1 MDLPL
6 IKIINSGILSTIQ
19 AARRLDF
26 QDYGVPRAGFQD
38 KISAQLANW
47 LVGNKKFDSLIESY
61 ANYFEFEVIN
71 DCSVGVQG
79 ACSEIRINDR
89 LVPLDETHHLRTQ
102 DRIQI
107 FNNTHGSIIYIAVA
121 GSFSVTQVLGSSAT
135 DIANNLGGLN
145 GMPLAQNHILRGS
158 QSIKEMETRRIPKG
172 LPCRAYFPKNTT
184 VHVISGPEAS
194 LFTVSSLEAFYS
206 CAFVISADI
215 SRVGYRLTGPLIHT
229 GTHNIPS
236 KTTFPGII
244 QIPPSGDPIILM
256 ADGPVTG
263 GYLRIG
269 VVAEVDQPILAQLRP
284 GGRVRFLNCLP
295 EKARL
300 RATNQC
306 RWIEELYHK
315 KTDN

>member
-19 AARRLDF
+19 AACRTDF

-71 DCSVGVQG
+71 DCSLGVQG

-89 LVPLDETHHLRTQ
+89 LVPLDETHHVRTQ
-102 DRIQI
+102 DRVQL
-107 FNNTHGSIIYIAVA
+107 FNNTNGSIIYIAVA
-121 GSFSVTQVLGSSAT
+121 GGFSLTEVLGSTAT
-135 DIANNLGGLN
+135 DTANKLGGLN
-145 GMPLAQNHILRGS
+145 GMPLVSNNILKGS
-158 QSIKEMETRRIPKG
+158 QSIKEIETRWIPKG
-172 LPCRAYFPKNTT
+172 LPSRAYFSKNTT
-184 VHVISGPEAS
+184 VHVIAGPEAS

-206 CAFVISADI
+206 CAFVVSADI
-215 SRVGYRLTGPLIHT
+215 SRVGYRLTGPPIHT
-229 GTHNIPS
+229 VTHNIAS

-269 VVAEVDQPILAQLRP
+269 VVAEVDLPILAQLRP
-284 GGRVRFLNCLP
+284 GGRVRFLECLP

-300 RATNQC
+300 RETNQC
-306 RWIEELYHK
+306 RCIEELYYK
-315 KTDN
+315 KNE

>member
-1 MDLPL
+1 MDFPL

-71 DCSVGVQG
+71 DCSMGVQG

-89 LVPLDETHHLRTQ
+89 LVPLDETHHLSTQ
-102 DRIQI
+102 DRIQL

-121 GSFSVTQVLGSSAT
+121 GGFRVTKVLGSTAT
-135 DIANNLGGLN
+135 DTANKLGGLN
-145 GMPLAQNHILRGS
+145 GMPLASNDILKGS
-158 QSIKEMETRRIPKG
+158 QSNKEMETRRIPEG
-172 LPCRAYFPKNTT
+172 LPCRAYFAKNTT
-184 VHVISGPEAS
+184 VHVIAGPEAS
-194 LFTVSSLEAFYS
+194 LFTVSNIETFYS
-206 CAFVISADI
+206 CAFVVSSDI
-215 SRVGYRLTGPLIHT
+215 SRVGYRLTGHPIHT
-229 GTHNIPS
+229 DTHNIPS

-269 VVAEVDQPILAQLRP
+269 VVAEVDQPILAQIRP
-284 GGRVRFLNCLP
+284 GGRVRFLHCLP

-300 RATNQC
+300 RETNQC

-315 KTDN
+315 KTDR

>member
-19 AARRLDF
+19 AACRLDF

-184 VHVISGPEAS
+184 VHVIPGPEAS
-194 LFTVSSLEAFYS
+194 LFTMSSLEAFYS

-215 SRVGYRLTGPLIHT
+215 SRVGYRLTGPLIRT

>member
-19 AARRLDF
+19 AACRTDF

-71 DCSVGVQG
+71 DCSLGVQG

-89 LVPLDETHHLRTQ
+89 LVPLDETHHVRTQ
-102 DRIQI
+102 DRVQL
-107 FNNTHGSIIYIAVA
+107 FNNTNGSIIYIAVA
-121 GSFSVTQVLGSSAT
+121 GGFSVAEVLGSAAT
-135 DIANNLGGLN
+135 DTANKLGGLN
-145 GMPLAQNHILRGS
+145 GMPLVSNNILKGS
-158 QSIKEMETRRIPKG
+158 QNIKKMETRWIPKG
-172 LPCRAYFPKNTT
+172 LSSRAYFSKNTT
-184 VHVISGPEAS
+184 VHVIAGPEAS

-206 CAFVISADI
+206 CAFVVSADI
-215 SRVGYRLTGPLIHT
+215 SRVGYRLTGPPIHT
-229 GTHNIPS
+229 VTHNIAS

-269 VVAEVDQPILAQLRP
+269 VVAEVDLPILAQLRP
-284 GGRVRFLNCLP
+284 GGRVRFLECLP

-300 RATNQC
+300 REINQC
-306 RWIEELYHK
+306 RWIEELYYK
-315 KTDN
+315 KNG

>member
-1 MDLPL
+1 MDLAL

-19 AARRLDF
+19 AAHRRDF

-71 DCSVGVQG
+71 DCSVGIQG

-89 LVPLDETHHLRTQ
+89 LVPLNKTHHLRTK
-102 DRIQI
+102 DRIQL

-121 GSFSVTQVLGSSAT
+121 GGFSVTKVLGSTST
-135 DIANNLGGLN
+135 DIANKLGGLN
-145 GMPLAQNHILRGS
+145 GMALASKNILEGL
-158 QSIKEMETRRIPKG
+158 QSNKEMGTRRIPKG
-172 LPCRAYFPKNTT
+172 LPCRAYFPKNAT

-194 LFTVSSLEAFYS
+194 LFTVSNIEAFYS
-206 CAFVISADI
+206 CAFVVSADI
-215 SRVGYRLTGPLIHT
+215 SRVGYRLTGLPIHT
-229 GTHNIPS
+229 ETHNIPS

-256 ADGPVTG
+256 ADCPVTG

-300 RATNQC
+300 RETNQS
-306 RWIEELYHK
+306 RWLEELFCNI
-315 KTDN
+315 TDS